1 MTFIKSAVSVIAFAA
16 AAFMNTGVQASV
28 IDSVSYD
35 KEHVNVG
42 RSSPWTFEFSFLDSG
57 FIAGVTQYVDAVLN
71 VRLTDRAATEQGFI
85 TIGKQSLN
93 FANIEDKTRD
103 QATGGGFYEIILNAA
118 SLAQLNTNG
127 KMSVTINSTQGDFY
141 VAASS
146 LTANAAAIAEVPEP
160 MSVALLGLGLLG
172 LGAARRRAGK

>member
-1 MTFIKSAVSVIAFAA
+1 
-16 AAFMNTGVQASV
+16 
-28 IDSVSYD
+28 
-35 KEHVNVG
+35 
-42 RSSPWTFEFSFLDSG
+42 
-57 FIAGVTQYVDAVLN
+57 
-71 VRLTDRAATEQGFI
+71 VRLTDRAATELGII
-85 TIGKQSLN
+85 TIGNQSLN

-118 SLAQLNTNG
+118 SLAQLNTSG